1 MQVIT
6 LKKVPKKNNCN
17 SESFYTPQIAMGAQ
31 SSSDENKMVY
41 LNTTILEN
49 GLKIEYY
56 SKPTKLCLQITLK
69 RNS

>member
-6 LKKVPKKNNCN
+6 LKKAPKKNNCN

-41 LNTTILEN
+41 LNMTILKD
-49 GLKIEYY
+49 GLKIE
-56 SKPTKLCLQITLK
+56 
-69 RNS
+69 